1 MNHSG
6 TNGNGVIIQREVA
19 VAFTTIGKIRIARR
33 VAICNTYFQEGA
45 SNALAL
51 PHMVAVQA
59 YGVGDV
65 MADGEVRAPGAE
77 PSVVVRE
84 VNRLATPPHT
94 DKSTTLLP

>member
-45 SNALAL
+45 SNALPH

-59 YGVGDV
+59 DGVGVV
-65 MADGEVRAPGAE
+65 MADGEVRSSGVE
-77 PSVVVRE
+77 FDDVVRE
-84 VNRLATPPHT
+84 VMEPPAGIEPAT
-94 DKSTTLLP
+94 